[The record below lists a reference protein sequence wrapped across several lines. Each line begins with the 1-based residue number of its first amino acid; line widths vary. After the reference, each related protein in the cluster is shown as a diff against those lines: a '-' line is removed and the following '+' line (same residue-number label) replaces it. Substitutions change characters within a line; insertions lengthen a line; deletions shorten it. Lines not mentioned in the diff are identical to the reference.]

1 MPREMFGPLG
11 NDQYNG
17 YARDIYQSGSHLH
30 DVINDILD
38 LSKIEVGKLDL
49 LESEVDLGLCV
60 DRCLHV
66 VAPRADEGGLKI
78 ESKIDDSL
86 PRIQADE
93 RKNKQ
98 IVINLLS
105 NAVKFTESGGSILIS
120 AHYDRAES
128 IVLIVRD
135 TGIGL
140 AEEDLAQALMPF
152 GQVDSTLS
160 RRHEGTGLGLPL
172 IKSLVELHGGTLSV
186 DSSVGV
192 GTSVIV
198 RFPAWRA
205 AKQPSAAE

>member
-1 MPREMFGPLG
+1 
-11 NDQYNG
+11 
-17 YARDIYQSGSHLH
+17 
-30 DVINDILD
+30 
-38 LSKIEVGKLDL
+38 
-49 LESEVDLGLCV
+49 
-60 DRCLHV
+60 
-66 VAPRADEGGLKI
+66 
-78 ESKIDDSL
+78 
-86 PRIQADE
+86 
-93 RKNKQ
+93 
-98 IVINLLS
+98 VINLLS

-135 TGIGL
+135 TGIGI